1 MEQILKKIL
10 RRKKIMKSYR
20 INEAI
25 SDFIKSESKL
35 KNLSQSEF
43 IESLILAAIASKFS
57 SKEKEYN
64 VCYQKLKEWYIE
76 S

>member
-10 RRKKIMKSYR
+10 RRKKSMKSYR

-25 SDFIKSESKL
+25 SEFIKSESKA
-35 KNLSQSEF
+35 KNISQSEF

-57 SKEKEYN
+57 SKEKEYEVN
-64 VCYQKLKEWYIE
+64 YKKLKEWYIE

>member
-10 RRKKIMKSYR
+10 KRKKTMKSYR
-20 INEAI
+20 LNEAI

-35 KNLSQSEF
+35 KNMSQSEF

-57 SKEKEYN
+57 SKEKDYEVNYN
-64 VCYQKLKEWYIE
+64 KLKEWYIE